1 MGRARSAE
9 TGRWRWRRVGA
20 ARWRVGFLALVAG
33 LSSLLWAAT
42 AVGTQPFETY
52 EGAVAADGPV
62 AQFRLSDVVGSSTIA
77 DSVGS
82 YTASNSGITLG
93 GEGPFGGSES
103 GAFGGEA
110 FATLPSGPLAGAS
123 AFTAEAWVDWAGG
136 TKYKQP
142 IFDFGSSSTN
152 YMYLTPASS
161 LTKHTML
168 FEIHTSTGTVA
179 QVTAPTLKSKAW
191 EYVAVTETS
200 GGTLT
205 LYLNGEQ
212 VGQTTALTVSPASL
226 GSTTDDYLGK
236 SAVSGEPMFDGS
248 MSNVAFYSTA
258 LSPARILAHYNA
270 GEFPVNTVLP
280 TISGTAKD
288 GKTLTARAGTW
299 SGLTPITFAYQWTLC
314 NPAGAACGNIPSAN
328 EAKYTLGHEDVGDTL
343 RVAVTA
349 TNSAGLGTATSAQ
362 TGTVEAIK
370 PSDTALPVIS
380 GSAAVGQLLSV
391 SNGSWA
397 GSPPSEYTYQ
407 WESCTSTGTKC
418 KAISGATASS
428 YEVLS
433 SQVGDTLRAI
443 VTAVNSAGSASATSE
458 ATPVVTTG
466 PPRNKTLPAISGTAR
481 DGQTLSA
488 STGSW
493 AGTEPF
499 SYTYQWELC
508 NGSGETCSNIA
519 GATGSSYLLGP
530 SDVGE
535 TLRVRVTATN
545 SVGSASA
552 TSQAS
557 APVAA
562 IPPANT
568 AAPTISGAARD
579 GQTLTAST
587 GSWNGSPPLG
597 YAYQWERCNA
607 SGESCANVSGA
618 TASTYLLGHAD
629 VGSTLRVA
637 VTASNPGGAASST
650 SAASAVVAALAP
662 SNTAAPAISGTA
674 EDGQRLTASTG
685 EWAGTPPLTY
695 SYQWQSCNSA
705 GEGCSNV
712 PGATGSSYL
721 LGHSDVGTTLRV
733 IVTASNSAASVPA
746 TSAASAVV
754 TELAPSSTTPP
765 SISGEAVQ
773 GQTLTASSGEWAG
786 TPPLVYAYQW
796 QSCNSLG
803 EGCLDIPGATNASYT
818 LGAGEVGMTVRV
830 GVTATNTAGSASS
843 SSPASAIVSVG
854 GEQQLAYTA
863 QFGTEGSG
871 DGQFGEPAD
880 VAVDANGH
888 LWVLDRGN
896 DRVQEFSEAGEYL
909 SQFGSTG
916 SGNGQMRDPDGLA
929 VSPAGDVWV
938 LDTGNQRLEEFSE
951 DGAFIR
957 TAGSGVIGSA
967 EGIAVDR
974 HGNVWVSATYGAK
987 LDVFNSEGTH
997 VKTVGSGG
1005 SGSGQLDEPEGL
1017 TVDSN
1022 GDVWVAE
1029 WANDRVQEFSEAGEY
1044 LSGFGT
1050 AGSSPGEMTS
1060 PYGITAGGG
1069 HVFVGE
1075 AGNHRVQEFTE
1086 AGTFVEQIGTQGSE
1100 PGQLQLKYPLG
1111 LAINSAGD
1119 LWVTDS
1125 GNNRIEEWSAAAPAA
1140 PSDVSP
1146 PSISGE
1152 AFEGQTLSATTGD
1165 WKGTMPL
1172 TYTYQWQSCNEA
1184 GGGCT
1189 DIASATGQS
1198 YTLEAGDVGRTVRVL
1213 LTATNA
1219 LGSASAISQQTAVIT
1234 PPQAPANTSPPNVSG
1249 EPYEGQT
1256 LAATVGSW
1264 SGTSPLTYTYRWQRC
1279 NTSGAACADIEG
1291 ASEPEYTLGAED
1303 VGSTLR
1309 VLVTA
1314 ANAVGSASSSS
1325 EATAVVS
1332 VLEAPANTEPPTIS
1346 GESAEGQMLT
1356 ASTGSWTGTQ
1366 PMSYSYQW
1374 EICEASG
1381 EGCKAIRY
1389 ATSASYELGA
1399 TELGELPRVVVTA
1412 TNLAGSTDSF
1422 SEYAGVVQPAGV
1434 SLLTPPS
1441 ITGKT
1446 EEGEMLTAS
1455 EGEWSGTRPLEITY
1469 QWEDCDALGESCVPI
1484 AGATGLKY
1492 ALGPADIGGT
1502 VRVIAKAS
1510 NAQGGA
1516 EAVSGPS
1523 GVVTA
1528 GSVYYVSQLGTAPG
1542 PGQLQGPGGVASAP
1556 NGDFWV
1562 VDGDDD
1568 RVVEFDQAG
1577 EYVTAFGS
1585 RGEGEGQLEEPTAV
1599 AVNSSGDVWVVDSG
1613 NDRVEEFSETGEYLQ
1628 SIGHKG
1634 SGAGQFE
1641 LPWGI
1646 AVSEA
1651 GDVWVSDPNDERIE
1665 EFTEAGEY
1673 VKSIEGG
1680 VEQPLREPRG
1690 LATDASGDVWVA
1702 DPARGEVDEYSQ
1714 EGALLL
1720 QFSPGSG
1727 GSTDGGASSP
1737 LGIALDADG
1746 NVWITDFYSDHVKE
1760 FTDRGEYLAQ
1770 FGSEGSG
1777 VGEFEFSRYRVDDLA
1792 IDPEGDIWVTDHVRN
1807 RVEQWKISPTAPSDT
1822 LAPSISGEA
1831 SAGVTLAA
1839 DDGEWAGAPVRYRYQ
1854 WQLCNAT
1861 GTECADISGATASSY
1876 TLTNEDAGA
1885 TLRVLVTA
1893 YNGGGS
1899 ASAQSAPT
1907 AVVAA
1912 AIAPS
1917 SVVAPAISGSAQDG
1931 QTLHAGTGTWGGTP
1945 ASSYSYQWQSCN
1957 STGGECASI
1966 EAATSPEYALGDG
1979 DVGTTLRVL
1988 VTATNDAGSVQASSP
2003 ASTVVLPEPA
2013 GELEAPAVSGVPDS
2027 DQVLY
2032 AGHGAWAGTERQFSY
2047 QWESCDAGGG
2057 ECAPIEGATGQEYDL
2072 GEGDLATTVRVRIGM
2087 NSASGSLTDVSA
2099 ATPVIGAPGAL
2110 ANTAAPSITGGPQVG
2125 QTLTSS
2131 TGSWSLTGPLGYSY
2145 QWQRCDGYGQGCAD
2159 IEGATAA
2166 TYTPAAGDGGHALRV
2181 LVSASGEG
2189 SSRSQLSSAT
2199 QPVAASAAPVIERP
2213 PLISGAALQGQTL
2226 TASTGQWS
2234 SPGSIGYSYQWER
2247 CASPGECAPIAG
2259 ASSSSYTLTEADVES
2274 ALVVQ
2279 VTATSTGGSS
2289 IGASVP
2295 TAKVAAESLTEF
2307 APPSISGAVELGGEL
2322 AADPGIWSGAGSV
2335 SFAYD
2340 WESCDSGCTPIEG
2353 AGTSVYQLAD
2363 ANLGET
2369 VRVDVTASNSLGS
2382 RSAQSAATL
2391 ATPGGEVSVEQAEEA
2406 AQQTDPAVLAPSTT
2420 ATLDAQTVAPALS
2433 DEERLTAQQSLTSS
2447 AISKE
2452 TPGEFAV
2459 NTADGEL
2466 SLTPQ
2471 ETSPHASPMPTL
2483 VNGVAALLANTAPA
2497 TDTII
2502 RPDALGATT
2511 LLQLRSDEAPRSFS
2525 WKIGIGPGQQ
2535 LRQLTNGSIAVT
2547 DVAEANSTA
2556 TPSGEPPSSKSGPVP
2571 PESSAEKAERESE
2584 QAEPETE
2591 EPIEPLPPAPTSSTS
2606 PAGAPPGDLEPQ
2618 NTQAQYES
2626 ATSAMAAA
2634 EAATASKTLMVI
2646 EAPQVSDAGGH
2657 LVPAS
2662 LTVLGNTVTLH
2673 LQPSETTTY
2682 PVLAELSV
2690 AASSDAVSEERDPF
2704 AYGLSDEEAAT
2715 FSNASA
2721 MRLTGPDAPLYVQ
2734 TARLIVP
2741 WDVLSNAAQ
2750 ETREHTRLEQWLPAV
2765 EAHGL
2770 EPYITFK
2777 ASGYHGT
2784 PDLPEYRK
2792 AIKEVIEAYKGKV
2805 HIWGAWNEPDLK
2817 PNRIGAKEAGQY
2829 WQAAES
2835 VILETECKCTV
2846 VAGEFAEFPAL
2857 ESFSATKYEKSLRSY
2872 DAAAWATPEG
2882 TKLHDNP
2889 KGPKLQKAHQL
2900 PEVWGLHDYADVVH
2914 MSKEH
2919 ISKFLEFA
2927 GPKYKLG
2934 TPQVWISE
2942 AGVELYNNAEAER
2955 SLVRKGDEEY
2965 EFLQQTKAAEGF
2977 LALRHTK
2984 APRERIS
2991 RVQRV
2996 YYYSFRAPDEA
3007 KAEKEPDSFDSGLFE
3022 AMPENASKP
3031 KSHNEPRP
3039 AYCYLAYPSH
3049 RCPPSVVIG
3058 NGAYMVNPFGNATT
3072 VEFSVTVENGSGGGT
3087 QTKRLVEGLIHPV
3100 LVAPGIKNLNSCKPT
3115 VYHYTGVAKNVFGE
3129 ATDGPEFSAQFGY
3142 TCIGS

>member
-1 MGRARSAE
+1 MSGGAVRS
-9 TGRWRWRRVGA
+9 RVG
-20 ARWRVGFLALVAG
+20 VLALVAG

-52 EGAVAADGPV
+52 EGAVAVDGPV
-62 AQFRLSDVVGSSTIA
+62 AQFRFSDTVGSSTIA
-77 DSVGS
+77 DSAGS

-168 FEIHTSTGTVA
+168 FEIRTGAGTVA

-191 EYVAVTETS
+191 EYVAITETS

-212 VGQTTALTVSPASL
+212 VGQTTGVTISPTSL
-226 GSTTDDYLGK
+226 GSTPDDYLGK
-236 SAVSGEPMFDGS
+236 SVVSSEPMYDGS
-248 MSNVAFYSTA
+248 LSNVAFYSTA
-258 LSPARILAHYNA
+258 LSAARILAHYNA

-314 NPAGAACGNIPSAN
+314 NPVGATCANIPSAT
-328 EAKYTLGHEDVGDTL
+328 EAKYTLGHEDVGETL
-343 RVAVTA
+343 RVAVIA

-362 TGTVEAIK
+362 TGSVEAIK
-370 PSDTALPVIS
+370 PSNTALPAIS
-380 GSAAVGQLLSV
+380 GSAEVGQLLSV

-397 GSPPSEYTYQ
+397 GSPPTEYTYQ
-407 WESCTSTGTKC
+407 WETCTSAGTKC

-428 YEVLS
+428 SEVSS

-466 PPRNKTLPAISGTAR
+466 PPRNKTLPAISGTAK

-499 SYTYQWELC
+499 SYAYQWELC
-508 NGSGETCSNIA
+508 NGSGEACSNIS
-519 GATGSSYLLGP
+519 GATGPSYLLGP
-530 SDVGE
+530 SDVGK
-535 TLRVRVTATN
+535 TLRVLVTTKN

-552 TSQAS
+552 TSQSS
-557 APVAA
+557 AIVAA
-562 IPPANT
+562 IPPENT
-568 AAPTISGAARD
+568 TAPTISGTPTD
-579 GQTLTAST
+579 GQTLIAST
-587 GSWNGSPPLG
+587 GSWNGSPPLS
-597 YAYQWERCNA
+597 YAYQWQRCNS
-607 SGESCANVSGA
+607 SGEACANVSGA
-618 TASTYLLGHAD
+618 TGSTYLLGHAD
-629 VGSTLRVA
+629 VGSTLRVK

-650 SAASAVVAALAP
+650 SAASAVVAARAP
-662 SNTAAPAISGTA
+662 SNTALPTISGTA
-674 EDGQRLTASTG
+674 EDGQTLTAGTG

-712 PGATGSSYL
+712 PGATDSSYL

-733 IVTASNSAASVPA
+733 IVTASNSAGSAPA

-754 TELAPSSTTPP
+754 AELAPSSTALP

-773 GQTLTASSGEWAG
+773 GQTLTASTGEWVG
-786 TPPLVYAYQW
+786 TPPLTYAYQW

-803 EGCLDIPGATNASYT
+803 EGCLDIPGATSASYV

-830 GVTATNTAGSASS
+830 GVTATNAAGSASRS
-843 SSPASAIVSVG
+843 SAASAIVSAG

-863 QFGTEGSG
+863 QFGTAGSG
-871 DGQFGEPAD
+871 DGQFSEPAD

-916 SGNGQMRDPDGLA
+916 TGNGQMRDPDGLA
-929 VSPAGDVWV
+929 ISPAGDVWV
-938 LDTGNQRLEEFSE
+938 LDTGNQRLEEFGE

-974 HGNVWVSATYGAK
+974 HGNVWVSATYEAK
-987 LDVFNSEGTH
+987 LDVFNSEGAH

-1005 SGSGQLDEPEGL
+1005 SGPGQLDEPEGL
-1017 TVDSN
+1017 TVGSN

-1029 WANDRVQEFSEAGEY
+1029 WANNRVQEFNEAGEY

-1050 AGSSPGEMTS
+1050 AGSGPGEMAS

-1086 AGTFVEQIGTQGSE
+1086 SGTFVEQVGTQGSE
-1100 PGQLQLKYPLG
+1100 PGQLELKYPLG

-1125 GNNRIEEWSAAAPAA
+1125 GNNRVEEWSAAAPAA
-1140 PSDVSP
+1140 PSNVSP

-1165 WKGTMPL
+1165 WKGTIPL
-1172 TYTYQWQSCNEA
+1172 TYTYQWQICNEA

-1198 YTLEAGDVGRTVRVL
+1198 YTLEAGDVGRRVRVQV
-1213 LTATNA
+1213 TATNA
-1219 LGSASAISQQTAVIT
+1219 LGSTSAISQPTAVIT
-1234 PPQAPANTSPPNVSG
+1234 TPKAPANTLPPSVSG

-1264 SGTSPLTYTYRWQRC
+1264 SGTSPLTYSYQWQRC
-1279 NTSGAACADIEG
+1279 NSGGAECADIDG
-1291 ASEPEYTLGAED
+1291 ASEPEYTLDAED

-1325 EATAVVS
+1325 EVTAVVS
-1332 VLEAPANTEPPTIS
+1332 VLVAPANTEPPTIS
-1346 GESAEGQMLT
+1346 GESAEGQTLT

-1366 PMSYSYQW
+1366 PLSYSYQW

-1381 EGCKAIRY
+1381 EGCKAIRH

-1399 TELGELPRVVVTA
+1399 AELGELPRVVVTA
-1412 TNLAGSTDSF
+1412 TNLAGSSESS

-1434 SLLTPPS
+1434 SLLAPPS
-1441 ITGKT
+1441 ITGKA
-1446 EEGEMLTAS
+1446 EEGEVLTVS

-1484 AGATGLKY
+1484 AGATGSKY

-1510 NAQGGA
+1510 NSQGGA
-1516 EAVSGPS
+1516 EGVSEPS

-1528 GSVYYVSQLGTAPG
+1528 GPVYYVSQLGAAPG
-1542 PGQLQGPGGVASAP
+1542 PGQLQEPGGVASAP

-1562 VDGDDD
+1562 VDGGHD

-1577 EYVTAFGS
+1577 EYVKALGS

-1613 NDRVEEFSETGEYLQ
+1613 NDRVEEFSEAGEYLQ

-1651 GDVWVSDPNDERIE
+1651 GEMWVSDPNDDRIE

-1702 DPARGEVDEYSQ
+1702 DPAREEVDEYSP
-1714 EGALLL
+1714 EGTLLL

-1737 LGIALDADG
+1737 LGIAIDADG

-1760 FTDRGEYLAQ
+1760 FTDRGEYLTQ
-1770 FGSEGSG
+1770 FGSEGPG

-1807 RVEQWKISPTAPSDT
+1807 RIEQWKISPVAPSDT
-1822 LAPSISGEA
+1822 LAPSISGQA

-1876 TLTNEDAGA
+1876 TPTNEDIGA

-1899 ASAQSAPT
+1899 ASAESAPT
-1907 AVVAA
+1907 APVAA

-1917 SVVAPAISGSAQDG
+1917 SVVAPAISGSADDG
-1931 QTLHAGTGTWGGTP
+1931 QTLHASTGTWGGTP
-1945 ASSYSYQWQSCN
+1945 ASSYSYQWESCN
-1957 STGGECASI
+1957 STGGECAPI

-1979 DVGTTLRVL
+1979 DVDTTLRVL

-2013 GELEAPAVSGVPDS
+2013 GELEPPTVSGIPDS
-2027 DQVLY
+2027 GQVLY
-2032 AGHGAWAGTERQFSY
+2032 ADHGAWAGTERQFSY

-2072 GEGDLATTVRVRIGM
+2072 GEGDVATTVRVRVGM
-2087 NSASGSLTDVSA
+2087 HSTAGSLTDVSA
-2099 ATPVIGAPGAL
+2099 VTPVIGAPGAL
-2110 ANTAAPSITGGPQVG
+2110 ANTAAPSITGALQVG

-2131 TGSWSLTGPLGYSY
+2131 TGSWSLTGTLSYSY
-2145 QWQRCDGYGQGCAD
+2145 QWQRCDNYGQNCAN
-2159 IEGATAA
+2159 IEGATVA
-2166 TYTPAAGDGGHALRV
+2166 TYMPGAGDAGHALRV
-2181 LVSASGEG
+2181 LVSASEEG
-2189 SSRSQLSSAT
+2189 NSRSQLSSAT
-2199 QPVAASAAPVIERP
+2199 QPVAASAAPVVEHP

-2234 SPGSIGYSYQWER
+2234 SQAPIGYSYQWER
-2247 CASPGECAPIAG
+2247 CTSPDECAPIAG
-2259 ASSSSYTLTEADVES
+2259 ASSSSYTLTEADVGS
-2274 ALVVQ
+2274 TLVVQ

-2289 IGASVP
+2289 TGVSVP
-2295 TAKVAAESLTEF
+2295 TAKLAAESLTEF
-2307 APPSISGAVELGGEL
+2307 APLSISGAVELGGEL

-2335 SFAYD
+2335 SFAYQ
-2340 WESCDSGCTPIEG
+2340 WESCGSGGSGCAPIAG
-2353 AGTSVYQLAD
+2353 AEASVYQLAD
-2363 ANLGET
+2363 ANRGET
-2369 VRVDVTASNSLGS
+2369 VRVKVTASNSLGS
-2382 RSAQSAATL
+2382 QSAHSGATV

-2420 ATLDAQTVAPALS
+2420 ATLEGQTVAPALS

-2466 SLTPQ
+2466 SLIPQ
-2471 ETSPHASPMPTL
+2471 ETSPHASSMPTL
-2483 VNGVAALLANTAPA
+2483 VNGAAALLANTAPA

-2511 LLQLRSDEAPRSFS
+2511 LLQLRSNEAPRSFS

-2556 TPSGEPPSSKSGPVP
+2556 TPSSEPPPSKSGPVP

-2584 QAEPETE
+2584 QTEPETE

-2634 EAATASKTLMVI
+2634 EAVTASKTLMVI
-2646 EAPQVSDAGGH
+2646 EAPQVSDADGH
-2657 LVPAS
+2657 LIPAS

-2673 LQPSETTTY
+2673 LQPSEATTY

-2690 AASSDAVSEERDPF
+2690 AASSDVVSEERDPF
-2704 AYGLSDEEAAT
+2704 AYGLSDEEATT
-2715 FSNASA
+2715 FSNANV
-2721 MRLTGPDAPLYVQ
+2721 MRLTASNAPLYVQ

-2741 WDVLSNAAQ
+2741 WDVLSNPQ
-2750 ETREHTRLEQWLPAV
+2750 EARERTRLEQWVPAV
-2765 EAHGL
+2765 DAHGL

-2777 ASGYHGT
+2777 ASGYRGA
-2784 PDLPEYRK
+2784 PYLPEYRK
-2792 AIKEVIEAYKGKV
+2792 AIKEVIEAYKGNV

-2846 VAGEFAEFPAL
+2846 VAGEFAEFPTL
-2857 ESFSATKYEKSLRSY
+2857 EGFSATKYEKSLRTY
-2872 DAAAWATPEG
+2872 DAEAWATPEG

-2889 KGPKLQKAHQL
+2889 KGPKLQKEHQL
-2900 PEVWGLHDYADVVH
+2900 PEVWGLHDYVDVVH

-2955 SLVRKGDEEY
+2955 SLVRKGDEKY
-2965 EFLQQTKAAEGF
+2965 EFLQQTKAAEDF
-2977 LALRHTK
+2977 LALRHAK
-2984 APRERIS
+2984 VPHERIS
-2991 RVQRV
+2991 RVQRL

-3007 KAEKEPDSFDSGLFE
+3007 KVEKEPDSFDSGLFE
-3022 AMPENASKP
+3022 AVPERESKP

-3039 AYCYLAYPSH
+3039 AYCYLAYSSH

-3072 VEFSVTVENGSGGGT
+3072 VQFNVMVENGTGGGT

-3100 LVAPGIKNLNSCKPT
+3100 LVAPEIKRLNSCEPT

-3129 ATDGPEFSAQFGY
+3129 ATDGPELAAQFGY
-3142 TCIGS
+3142 MCIGS